1 MRITEFQEDRLKM
14 RVSMANELSYR
25 RTPNAQNH
33 PSIGEND
40 EQPGIEPSKACEIPL
55 KKIHL
60 QVNTTLDELDQVLQ
74 WFNQLEHLSIPK
86 MLKYQF
92 QLVLAEGF
100 TNAVRHA
107 HKNLPSKTPIDL
119 EVTVFNTRLE
129 IRIWD
134 YGQPFDLEAKL
145 IESEKIDREQLERE
159 GGRGL
164 IIMRRSADR
173 LSYTRSVDERN
184 CLVIVKYFLPS

>member
-1 MRITEFQEDRLKM
+1 MKITEFQENTLRI
-14 RVSMANELSYR
+14 RASMAHELSHR
-25 RTPNAQNH
+25 RTANCQNYS
-33 PSIGEND
+33 SIGEND
-40 EQPGIEPSKACEIPL
+40 EQPGLEQSKVCETPL
-55 KKIHL
+55 KKIYL
-60 QVNTTLDELDQVLQ
+60 QVNTALNELDQVLQ
-74 WFNQLEHLSIPK
+74 WFNQLEDLSIPT
-86 MLKYQF
+86 MLRYQC

-107 HKNLPSKTPIDL
+107 HKNLPGKTPIDL

-145 IESEKIDREQLERE
+145 IESRKIDREQLERE

-184 CLVIVKYFLPS
+184 CLVFVKYFLPA

>member
-1 MRITEFQEDRLKM
+1 MKITDLQEDKLKM
-14 RVSMANELSYR
+14 RTSRANKLSCR
-25 RTPNAQNH
+25 RTPHCQNY

-40 EQPGIEPSKACEIPL
+40 EQPGFEQSKACETPL

-60 QVNTTLDELDQVLQ
+60 QVNTALNELDRVLQ
-74 WFNQLEHLSIPK
+74 WFNQLEHLLIPQ
-86 MLKYQF
+86 MVWCQC

-107 HKNLPSKTPIDL
+107 HKNLPVETPIEL
-119 EVTVFNTRLE
+119 EVTVFNKRLE
-129 IRIWD
+129 IRVWD

-145 IESEKIDREQLERE
+145 IESGKIDQEQLERE

-164 IIMRRSADR
+164 IIMKRSADR

-184 CLVIVKYFLPS
+184 CLVFVKHFLPS